1 MNHSLLRNRTF
12 VFMMI
17 GEAIQGAGIWTSIIA
32 NLQFMQSHVPSDLG
46 KSLILMCGLFL
57 GVLISPQ
64 AGVWADRYDKKKI
77 LLISGIVRCLA
88 PIVMFAAIQYES
100 VAIMLLSV
108 VIMQV
113 AATVYMPTVQA
124 ALPSVVPASE
134 LLNANSVN
142 FNVITIARIGGT
154 AAAGILVS
162 MMNLY
167 TVYALSLAFY
177 VILVMLITQLR
188 IPSTADSAAAAK
200 KQEKIRFTELFP
212 LIRAEPSIFIALINS
227 GVITLF
233 LGGFNLLVLKFSQI
247 QHKPELMGW
256 IYSLEGT
263 SILIA
268 GLFAKRV
275 IGMRNLVT
283 SSTLFMLLFALSF
296 AGMSF
301 SESSYAVLGSFV
313 MFGCAVAFFFPMV
326 STLFQIK
333 VPKEAQGRF
342 FSFRGMLDRVM
353 FQISL
358 LATGACLDWFGIST
372 FLLTLALITISSGI
386 LTLFIAKR
394 KLMDVRQ
401 PITVDTVTGG
411 K

>member
-77 LLISGIVRCLA
+77 LLISGLVRCLA
-88 PIVMFAAIQYES
+88 PIVMFAAIQYQS

-134 LLNANSVN
+134 LLKANSVN

-167 TVYALSLAFY
+167 TVYALSFAFY

-188 IPSTADSAAAAK
+188 IPNTADAASARK
-200 KQEKIRFTELFP
+200 KEKIRFTELFP

-283 SSTLFMLLFALSF
+283 SSTLFMLLFAFSF

-372 FLLTLALITISSGI
+372 FLLTLAIITISSGI
-386 LTLFIAKR
+386 LTLFLAKR
-394 KLMDVRQ
+394 KSMDVRQ
-401 PITVDTVTGG
+401 PITVDTVAGG

>member
-1 MNHSLLRNRTF
+1 MNSSLLRNRTF

-64 AGVWADRYDKKKI
+64 AGVWADRFDKKKI
-77 LLISGIVRCLA
+77 LFISGLFRCLA
-88 PIVMFAAIQYES
+88 PIIMFAALYYQS

-108 VIMQV
+108 IIMQL

-124 ALPSVVPASE
+124 ALPSVVPASD
-134 LLNANSVN
+134 LLRANSIN

-162 MMNLY
+162 VMNLY
-167 TVYALSLAFY
+167 TVYALSLVFY
-177 VILVMLITQLR
+177 VILVMLITQLK
-188 IPSTADSAAAAK
+188 IPNRADSAAAK
-200 KQEKIRFTELFP
+200 KQEKIRFSELFL
-212 LIRAEPSIFIALINS
+212 LIRQEPSILIALINS
-227 GVITLF
+227 GIITLF

-283 SSTLFMLLFALSF
+283 SSTLFMLLFAFSF

-301 SESSYAVLGSFV
+301 SESSFAVLGSFV
-313 MFGCAVAFFFPMV
+313 LFGCAVAFFFPMI

-333 VPKEAQGRF
+333 VPKDVQGRF

-353 FQISL
+353 FQLAL

-372 FLLTLALITISSGI
+372 FLLTLAVLTIISGI
-386 LTLFIAKR
+386 LTLLFAKR
-394 KLMDVRQ
+394 KSVDVRQ
-401 PITVDTVTGG
+401 SVTSDTAS
-411 K
+411 

>member
-1 MNHSLLRNRTF
+1 MNYSLLRNRTF

-17 GEAIQGAGIWTSIIA
+17 GEAIQGAGIWTSVIA

-88 PIVMFAAIQYES
+88 PIVMFAAIQYQS

-134 LLNANSVN
+134 LLKANSVN

-188 IPSTADSAAAAK
+188 IPNTADTLAARK
-200 KQEKIRFTELFP
+200 KEKIRFTELFP
-212 LIRAEPSIFIALINS
+212 LIRSEPSIFIALINS

-247 QHKPELMGW
+247 QQKPELMGW

-283 SSTLFMLLFALSF
+283 SSTLFMLYLRFLLQECPSARAVLRFSALSLC
-296 AGMSF
+296 S
-301 SESSYAVLGSFV
+301 
-313 MFGCAVAFFFPMV
+313 VAQ
-326 STLFQIK
+326 SL
-333 VPKEAQGRF
+333 
-342 FSFRGMLDRVM
+342 FSFRWYLHYSKSKCRKKHKAAFSHFVE
-353 FQISL
+353 
-358 LATGACLDWFGIST
+358 CLTASCSRFRCLRPVLVSIGLGSPH
-372 FLLTLALITISSGI
+372 FY
-386 LTLFIAKR
+386 
-394 KLMDVRQ
+394 
-401 PITVDTVTGG
+401 
-411 K
+411 

>member
-1 MNHSLLRNRTF
+1 MNPSLLRNRTF
-12 VFMMI
+12 IYMMI

-32 NLQFMQSHVPSDLG
+32 NLQFMQSHVPSDLS

-77 LLISGIVRCLA
+77 LLISGLFRCLA
-88 PIVMFAAIQYES
+88 PLTMFAALYYQS

-108 VIMQV
+108 VIMQL

-124 ALPSVVPASE
+124 ALPSVVAASE
-134 LLNANSVN
+134 LLKANSVN
-142 FNVITIARIGGT
+142 FNVITLARIGGT

-162 MMNLY
+162 VMNLY
-167 TVYALSLAFY
+167 TVYGLSLALY
-177 VILVMLITQLR
+177 IILVLLITQLR
-188 IPSTADSAAAAK
+188 IPHTAGTGNAAK
-200 KQEKIRFTELFP
+200 KEKIRFTELFP
-212 LIRAEPSIFIALINS
+212 LIRQEPSILIALINS

-263 SILIA
+263 SILVA
-268 GLFAKRV
+268 GLFAKRL

-283 SSTLFMLLFALSF
+283 SSTVFMVLFAVAF

-301 SESSYAVLGSFV
+301 SESSFAVLGSFV
-313 MFGCAVAFFFPMV
+313 VFGIAVAFFFPMI

-333 VPKEAQGRF
+333 VPNDVQGRF

-353 FQISL
+353 FQFAL
-358 LATGACLDWFGIST
+358 LATGASLDWFGISNYLVLLAIVT
-372 FLLTLALITISSGI
+372 LLSGVLTLV
-386 LTLFIAKR
+386 IAKR
-394 KLMDVRQ
+394 KAVDVRQ
-401 PITVDTVTGG
+401 PGAVDVVKG
-411 K
+411 

>member
-1 MNHSLLRNRTF
+1 MNYSLLRNRTF

-88 PIVMFAAIQYES
+88 PIVMFAAIQYQS

-134 LLNANSVN
+134 LLKANSVN

-188 IPSTADSAAAAK
+188 IPNTADSVAARK
-200 KQEKIRFTELFP
+200 KEKIRFTELFP
-212 LIRAEPSIFIALINS
+212 LIRSEPSIFIALINS

-301 SESSYAVLGSFV
+301 SESSFAVLGSFV

-401 PITVDTVTGG
+401 PITVDTVAGG

>member
-1 MNHSLLRNRTF
+1 MNQSLLRNRTF

-77 LLISGIVRCLA
+77 LFISGLVRCLA
-88 PIVMFAAIQYES
+88 PIVMFAAIHYQS

-134 LLNANSVN
+134 LLKANSLN

-188 IPSTADSAAAAK
+188 IPNTADSAAR

-268 GLFAKRV
+268 GLFAKRA

-313 MFGCAVAFFFPMV
+313 LFGCAVAFFFPMV

-372 FLLTLALITISSGI
+372 FLLTLAIITISSGI

-394 KLMDVRQ
+394 KSMDVRQ
-401 PITVDTVTGG
+401 PSIVDTVVGN

>member
-77 LLISGIVRCLA
+77 LLISGLVRCLA
-88 PIVMFAAIQYES
+88 PIVMFAAIHYQS

-134 LLNANSVN
+134 LLKANSLN
-142 FNVITIARIGGT
+142 FNVITMARIGGT

-167 TVYALSLAFY
+167 TVYALSLVFY

-188 IPSTADSAAAAK
+188 IPNTADSAAAR

-212 LIRAEPSIFIALINS
+212 LIRAEPSIFIGLINS

-268 GLFAKRV
+268 GIFAKRV

-283 SSTLFMLLFALSF
+283 SSTLFMLLFALAF

-372 FLLTLALITISSGI
+372 FLLTLAILTISSGI

-394 KLMDVRQ
+394 KSMDVRQ
-401 PITVDTVTGG
+401 PITVDTVAGG

>member
-1 MNHSLLRNRTF
+1 MNYSLLRNRTF

-88 PIVMFAAIQYES
+88 PIVMFAAIQYQS

-134 LLNANSVN
+134 LLKANSVN

-188 IPSTADSAAAAK
+188 IPNTADTLAARK
-200 KQEKIRFTELFP
+200 KEKIRFTELFP
-212 LIRAEPSIFIALINS
+212 LIRSEPSIFIALINS

-247 QHKPELMGW
+247 QQKPELMGW

-301 SESSYAVLGSFV
+301 SESSFAVLGSFV

-401 PITVDTVTGG
+401 PITVDTVAGG

>member
-1 MNHSLLRNRTF
+1 MNYSLLRNRTF
-12 VFMMI
+12 VFMMV

-177 VILVMLITQLR
+177 VILVLLITQLR
-188 IPSTADSAAAAK
+188 IPSTADSVATRK
-200 KQEKIRFTELFP
+200 KEKIRFTELFP

-268 GLFAKRV
+268 GIFAKRV

-401 PITVDTVTGG
+401 PITVDTVAGG
-411 K
+411 N

>member
-1 MNHSLLRNRTF
+1 MNQSLLRNRTF

-77 LLISGIVRCLA
+77 LLISGLFRCLA
-88 PIVMFAAIQYES
+88 PIVMFAAIHYQS

-134 LLNANSVN
+134 LLKANSLN

-188 IPSTADSAAAAK
+188 IPNTADSAAR

-268 GLFAKRV
+268 GLFAKRA

-313 MFGCAVAFFFPMV
+313 LFGCAVAFFFPMV

-372 FLLTLALITISSGI
+372 FLLTLAIITISSGI

-394 KLMDVRQ
+394 KSMDVRQ
-401 PITVDTVTGG
+401 PSIGDTVVGN

>member
-1 MNHSLLRNRTF
+1 
-12 VFMMI
+12 MMI

-88 PIVMFAAIQYES
+88 PIVMFAAIQYQS

-134 LLNANSVN
+134 LLKANSVN

-188 IPSTADSAAAAK
+188 IPNTADSVAARK
-200 KQEKIRFTELFP
+200 KEKIRFTELFP
-212 LIRAEPSIFIALINS
+212 LIRSEPSIFIALINS

-301 SESSYAVLGSFV
+301 SESSFAVLGSFV

-401 PITVDTVTGG
+401 PITVDTVAGG

>member
-12 VFMMI
+12 LFMMI

-77 LLISGIVRCLA
+77 LLISGLVRCLA
-88 PIVMFAAIQYES
+88 PIIMFAAIQYQS
-100 VAIMLLSV
+100 VGIMLLSV
-108 VIMQV
+108 IIMQV
-113 AATVYMPTVQA
+113 SATVYMPTVQA
-124 ALPSVVPASE
+124 ALPSIVPASE
-134 LLNANSVN
+134 LLKANSIN

-162 MMNLY
+162 VMNLY

-177 VILVMLITQLR
+177 VILVILITQLR
-188 IPSTADSAAAAK
+188 IPNTADTVTAK

-212 LIRAEPSIFIALINS
+212 LIREEPSILIALINS

-233 LGGFNLLVLKFSQI
+233 LGGFNLLILKFSQI
-247 QHKPELMGW
+247 QHEPELMGW
-256 IYSLEGT
+256 IYALEGT

-301 SESSYAVLGSFV
+301 SESSFAVLGSFV
-313 MFGCAVAFFFPMV
+313 VFGCAVAFFFPMV

-353 FQISL
+353 FQFAL

-372 FLLTLALITISSGI
+372 FLLTLAIITILSGI
-386 LTLFIAKR
+386 STLFIAKR
-394 KLMDVRQ
+394 KSMDVRQ
-401 PITVDTVTGG
+401 PVTRDAVEG
-411 K
+411 

>member
-1 MNHSLLRNRTF
+1 MNYSLLRNRTF

-88 PIVMFAAIQYES
+88 PIVMFAAIHYQS

-134 LLNANSVN
+134 LLKANSVN

-188 IPSTADSAAAAK
+188 IPNTADSVTARK
-200 KQEKIRFTELFP
+200 KEKIRFTELFP

-301 SESSYAVLGSFV
+301 SESSFAVLGSFV

-401 PITVDTVTGG
+401 PITVDTVAGG

>member
-1 MNHSLLRNRTF
+1 MNQSLLRNRTF

-77 LLISGIVRCLA
+77 LFISGLVRCLA
-88 PIVMFAAIQYES
+88 PIVMFAAIHYQS

-134 LLNANSVN
+134 LLKANSLN

-154 AAAGILVS
+154 AVAGILVS

-188 IPSTADSAAAAK
+188 IPNTADSAGAR

-268 GLFAKRV
+268 GLFAKRA

-313 MFGCAVAFFFPMV
+313 LFGCAVAFFFPMV

-372 FLLTLALITISSGI
+372 FLLTLAIITISSGI

-394 KLMDVRQ
+394 KSMDVRQ
-401 PITVDTVTGG
+401 PSIGDTVVGN

>member
-1 MNHSLLRNRTF
+1 MNSSLLRNRTF
-12 VFMMI
+12 IFMMI

-77 LLISGIVRCLA
+77 LLISGFVRCLA
-88 PIVMFAAIQYES
+88 PVCMFAALHYQSI
-100 VAIMLLSV
+100 AIMLLSV
-108 VIMQV
+108 IIMQL

-124 ALPSVVPASE
+124 ALPSVVPASD
-134 LLNANSVN
+134 LMRANSIN
-142 FNVITIARIGGT
+142 FNVTTVARIGGT
-154 AAAGILVS
+154 AVAGILVS
-162 MMNLY
+162 VMNLY
-167 TVYALSLAFY
+167 TVYALSLVFY
-177 VILVMLITQLR
+177 IILVMLITQLK
-188 IPSTADSAAAAK
+188 IPNATDSSGSK
-200 KQEKIRFTELFP
+200 KQEKIRFSEMFP
-212 LIRAEPSIFIALINS
+212 LIRQEPSILIALINS
-227 GVITLF
+227 GIITLF

-256 IYSLEGT
+256 IYSIEGT
-263 SILIA
+263 SILIV

-283 SSTLFMLLFALSF
+283 SSTMFMLLFALSF

-313 MFGCAVAFFFPMV
+313 LFGCAVAFFFPMI

-333 VPKEAQGRF
+333 VPKEVQGRF
-342 FSFRGMLDRVM
+342 FSFRGMVDRVM
-353 FQISL
+353 FQVAL

-372 FLLTLALITISSGI
+372 FLLTLAVVTILSGI
-386 LTLFIAKR
+386 LTLFFAKR
-394 KLMDVRQ
+394 KSVDVRQ
-401 PITVDTVTGG
+401 PIAQDTAS
-411 K
+411 

>member
-77 LLISGIVRCLA
+77 LLISGLVRCLA
-88 PIVMFAAIQYES
+88 PIVMFAAIHYQS

-134 LLNANSVN
+134 LLKANSLN

-188 IPSTADSAAAAK
+188 IPNTADSAAARN
-200 KQEKIRFTELFP
+200 QEKIRFTELFP

-268 GLFAKRV
+268 GLFAKRA

-313 MFGCAVAFFFPMV
+313 LFGCAVAFFFPMV

-372 FLLTLALITISSGI
+372 FLLTLAVITISSGI

-394 KLMDVRQ
+394 KSMDVRQ
-401 PITVDTVTGG
+401 PSIGDTVVGN

>member
-1 MNHSLLRNRTF
+1 MNQSLLRNRTF

-77 LLISGIVRCLA
+77 LFISGLVRCLA
-88 PIVMFAAIQYES
+88 PIVMFAAIHYQS

-134 LLNANSVN
+134 LLKANSLN

-188 IPSTADSAAAAK
+188 IPNTADSAATR

-268 GLFAKRV
+268 GLFAKRA

-313 MFGCAVAFFFPMV
+313 LFGCAVAFFFPMV

-372 FLLTLALITISSGI
+372 FLLTLAIITISSGI

-394 KLMDVRQ
+394 KSMDVRQ
-401 PITVDTVTGG
+401 PSIGDTVVGN

>member
-1 MNHSLLRNRTF
+1 MNYSLLRNRTF

-17 GEAIQGAGIWTSIIA
+17 GEAIQGAGIWTSVIA

-88 PIVMFAAIQYES
+88 PIVMFAAIQYQS

-134 LLNANSVN
+134 LLKANSVN

-188 IPSTADSAAAAK
+188 IPNTADTLAARK
-200 KQEKIRFTELFP
+200 KEKIRFTELFP
-212 LIRAEPSIFIALINS
+212 LIRSEPSIFIALINS

-247 QHKPELMGW
+247 QQKPELMGW

-301 SESSYAVLGSFV
+301 SESSFAVLGSFV

-401 PITVDTVTGG
+401 PITVDTVAGG